1 MELKTPPQPPA
12 PAHEARGRPLS
23 DLALETIWYSQRISR
38 ADLSRRLEVSRS
50 TASELVSDLLA
61 TKLVAEVG
69 DGPSRGGRRPILLEF
84 QDDEHVI
91 LGVDMG
97 ATHVAVALT
106 NLRGRVLSWKEE
118 AHPVRSDPEGT
129 RALIV
134 RLCEACLAEV
144 PGASKALLG
153 IGVAVPAP
161 VDHRDPK
168 RLSPT
173 VLPAW
178 EGRSGF
184 DSLETHFGVPVL
196 VDNDANL
203 GAVAERWW
211 GAGRGVEHF
220 TYIKLAT
227 GIGAGLMVGGEVYRG
242 ATNAAG
248 EIGHVSIDPNGEP
261 CVCGNRGCLV
271 TFVGGEALVR
281 RARAALAL
289 ARAKATGET
298 PEGRESLLA
307 GCTIT
312 PGLIEE
318 AALARDPLAMGVVRE
333 AAHHLGVAIAGL
345 LNLLNPGAVILGGS
359 MARLGDDLLIPL
371 RETVV
376 RRTLVSS
383 VAASEIRIS
392 ELGPRGIAIGAST
405 LVLAAALEQPA
416 LFPAMRG

>member
-1 MELKTPPQPPA
+1 MELTSPPHPPA
-12 PAHEARGRPLS
+12 PAHEARGRPLPE
-23 DLALETIWYSQRISR
+23 LALETIWYRRRISR
-38 ADLSRRLEVSRS
+38 ADLSRLLEVSRS

-84 QDDEHVI
+84 QDEAHLI

-106 NLRGRVLSWKEE
+106 NLRGRVLAWREE
-118 AHPVRSDPEGT
+118 AHPVRSDPDGT
-129 RALIV
+129 RELIV
-134 RLCEACLAEV
+134 RLCEACLADV
-144 PGASKALLG
+144 PGASEALLG
-153 IGVAVPAP
+153 LGVAVPAP

-184 DSLETHFGVPVL
+184 ESLETHFGVPVFM
-196 VDNDANL
+196 DNDANL

-211 GAGRGVEHF
+211 GAGRGIEDF

-248 EIGHVSIDPNGEP
+248 EIGHVSIDPKGLP

-281 RARAALAL
+281 RAR
-289 ARAKATGET
+289 
-298 PEGRESLLA
+298 EGLA
-307 GCTIT
+307 GAPGSMLSGCEIT
-312 PGLIEE
+312 TGIIER
-318 AALARDPLAMGVVRE
+318 AALARDPLAMQVVRE

-359 MARLGDDLLIPL
+359 LARLGDDLLLPL
-371 RETVV
+371 RETVL

-383 VAASEIRIS
+383 VAASEIRVS

-405 LVLAAALEQPA
+405 LVLASALERPS
-416 LFPAMRG
+416 LFPTMRD

>member
-1 MELKTPPQPPA
+1 MELQTPPQPPA
-12 PAHEARGRPLS
+12 PALEARGRPLS
-23 DLALETIWYSQRISR
+23 DLALETIWYSRKISR
-38 ADLSRRLEVSRS
+38 ADLSRHLEVSRS

-61 TKLVAEVG
+61 TGLVAEVG

-84 QDDEHVI
+84 QDDAHWI

-97 ATHVAVALT
+97 AAHVSVALT
-106 NLRGRVLSWKEE
+106 NLRGRVLAWREE

-129 RALIV
+129 RELIV
-134 RLCEACLAEV
+134 RLCEACLAEM
-144 PGASKALLG
+144 PQASGGLLG
-153 IGVAVPAP
+153 VGVALPAP
-161 VDHRDPK
+161 VDHRDPMC
-168 RLSPT
+168 LSPT

-184 DSLETHFGVPVL
+184 ESLETHFGVPVF

-211 GAGRGVEHF
+211 GAGRGIENF
-220 TYIKLAT
+220 TYIKLGT
-227 GIGAGLMVGGEVYRG
+227 GIGAGLMMGGQVYRG

-248 EIGHVSIDPNGEP
+248 EIGHISINPHGDP

-281 RARAALAL
+281 RAKEGVADTPESMLAGCEITTTLIERAALAQ
-289 ARAKATGET
+289 
-298 PEGRESLLA
+298 
-307 GCTIT
+307 
-312 PGLIEE
+312 
-318 AALARDPLAMGVVRE
+318 DPLAIRLIHE

-359 MARLGDDLLIPL
+359 MARMGDDLLFPL

-383 VAASEIRIS
+383 VAASEIRVS
-392 ELGPRGIAIGAST
+392 ELGSQGIAIGAST
-405 LVLAAALEQPA
+405 LVLASALQRPS
-416 LFPAMRG
+416 LFPAMQHWPVGSSR

>member
-1 MELKTPPQPPA
+1 MELKTPPQPPV

-23 DLALETIWYSQRISR
+23 ELALETIWYSQRISR
-38 ADLSRRLEVSRS
+38 ADLSRRLDVSRS
-50 TASELVSDLLA
+50 TASELASELLA
-61 TKLVAEVG
+61 TGLVAEVG

-84 QDDEHVI
+84 QDDAHRI

-106 NLRGRVLSWKEE
+106 DLRGRVLAWKEE

-129 RALIV
+129 RELIV
-134 RLCEACLAEV
+134 RLCEACLAQV
-144 PGASKALLG
+144 PGGSRALLG
-153 IGVAVPAP
+153 VGVAVPAP
-161 VDHRDPK
+161 VDHLDPR

-184 DSLETHFGVPVL
+184 ESLETHFGVPVF

-211 GAGRGVEHF
+211 GAGRGIENF

-227 GIGAGLMVGGEVYRG
+227 GIGAGLMMGGEVYRG

-248 EIGHVSIDPNGEP
+248 EIGHVSIDPNGRP

-281 RARAALAL
+281 RAREGLAD
-289 ARAKATGET
+289 A
-298 PEGRESLLA
+298 PESLLA
-307 GCTIT
+307 GCEIT
-312 PGLIEE
+312 TGLLER
-318 AALARDPLAMGVVRE
+318 AALARDPLAMRVVRE

-359 MARLGDDLLIPL
+359 LARLGDDLLLPL

-383 VAASEIRIS
+383 VAASEIRVS

-405 LVLAAALEQPA
+405 LVLASALERPV
-416 LFPAMRG
+416 LFPAIRG

>member
-12 PAHEARGRPLS
+12 PALEARGRPLPH
-23 DLALETIWYSQRISR
+23 LALETIWYNRRISR
-38 ADLSRRLEVSRS
+38 ADLSRLLEVSRS
-50 TASELVSDLLA
+50 TASELVSDLLD

-84 QDDEHVI
+84 QDEAHFI

-106 NLRGRVLSWKEE
+106 DLRGRVLAWREE

-129 RALIV
+129 RELMV

-144 PGASKALLG
+144 AGASKALLG
-153 IGVAVPAP
+153 LGVAVPAP

-178 EGRSGF
+178 EGKSGF
-184 DSLETHFGVPVL
+184 ESLETHFGVPVF

-211 GAGRGVEHF
+211 GAGRGIEDF
-220 TYIKLAT
+220 TYIKVAT

-248 EIGHVSIDPNGEP
+248 EIGHVSIDPNGLP
-261 CVCGNRGCLV
+261 CVCGNRGCLA

-281 RARAALAL
+281 RAREGLADSPGSMLAGCEITTGHIERAALAH
-289 ARAKATGET
+289 
-298 PEGRESLLA
+298 
-307 GCTIT
+307 
-312 PGLIEE
+312 
-318 AALARDPLAMGVVRE
+318 DPLAMQVVRE

-359 MARLGDDLLIPL
+359 LARLGDDLLLPL

-383 VAASEIRIS
+383 VAASEIRVS
-392 ELGPRGIAIGAST
+392 ELGPQGIAIGAST
-405 LVLAAALEQPA
+405 LVLASALERPS

>member
-1 MELKTPPQPPA
+1 MELQTPPQPPA
-12 PAHEARGRPLS
+12 PAQEARGRPLS
-23 DLALETIWYSQRISR
+23 HLALETIWYSQRISR

-106 NLRGRVLSWKEE
+106 NLRGRVLSWREE
-118 AHPVRSDPEGT
+118 AHPVRADPDGT
-129 RALIV
+129 RALIA
-134 RLCEACLAEV
+134 RLGDACLADV
-144 PGASKALLG
+144 PGASTALLG

-184 DSLETHFGVPVL
+184 DSLEARYGVPLL

-211 GAGRGVEHF
+211 GAGRGIEHF

-248 EIGHVSIDPNGEP
+248 EIGHVSIDPKGEP

-281 RARAALAL
+281 RARAALV
-289 ARAKATGET
+289 ED
-298 PEGRESLLA
+298 PEGPRSLLA
-307 GCTIT
+307 GCAIT

-318 AALARDPLAMGVVRE
+318 AAMDRDPLAMRVVRD

-383 VAASEIRIS
+383 VAASEIRVS

-405 LVLAAALEQPA
+405 LVLAAALERPS